1 MGERIHIEET
11 SNHLS
16 ALLNFVYCDFR
27 QRNVMLL
34 KSFSGKLVAFG
45 RLESINLKV

>member
-16 ALLNFVYCDFR
+16 ALLNVYCDFR

-45 RLESINLKV
+45 RLEGINLKV